1 MYDIAELG
9 DSEAES
15 QSDTFRKLR
24 ELVKCSAK
32 LDVEGRL
39 NRCKITNEMIALG
52 YDSMLKYDEIKVV
65 IKECYKKHYCEGRL
79 SNREYLVDENVVV
92 TYNDMFQI
100 SQTTNFASGK
110 KFYILMSNCILVIF
124 SYCMYWLGRDA
135 MILKNMWITSEKAFK
150 SFMDQLRKVFK

>member
-1 MYDIAELG
+1 MLALLRYKNTILCSKTIYDIAEIR

-15 QSDTFRKLR
+15 QSDTFGKLR

-65 IKECYKKHYCEGRL
+65 IKECYKKHYCEERMR
-79 SNREYLVDENVVV
+79 NREYVVDENLVV
-92 TYNDMFQI
+92 TYKDMLQI

-110 KFYILMSNCILVIF
+110 K
-124 SYCMYWLGRDA
+124 
-135 MILKNMWITSEKAFK
+135 LKKPSG
-150 SFMDQLRKVFK
+150 